1 MQRLVF
7 INYVFIF
14 QIYTNGYVTFDSYF
28 NSGRPQ
34 QFSVQPGSLPDKIV
48 APFWSDIDMTADS
61 YVWYHFYNQF
71 SANSSVLYEA
81 QTLIVQNY
89 KDSMVAS
96 SFSPNT
102 ALVVTWENVRPAPAS
117 VYSSQVKNR
126 LRISQIVSSD
136 CMLIQIQIC
145 DDVPQSIIGSHFPN
159 CKQSQKH
166 TMLRFEK
173 KHQ

>member
-1 MQRLVF
+1 M
-7 INYVFIF
+7 
-14 QIYTNGYVTFDSYF
+14 TFDSYF

-34 QFSVQPGSLPDKIV
+34 QFYVQPGSLPDKIV

-61 YVWYHFYNQF
+61 RVWYHFYNQF

-126 LRISQIVSSD
+126 LRISQIV
-136 CMLIQIQIC
+136 LIA
-145 DDVPQSIIGSHFPN
+145 
-159 CKQSQKH
+159 CKYKYKSVMMCHSQLLVLTSRIVNKPKN
-166 TMLRFEK
+166 T
-173 KHQ
+173 QC